1 VFRRHQLRPLGPGDA
16 ADLLALCERDPV
28 TDVFVASRVERYGID
43 RPGSRGGELL
53 GWFSRGEL
61 VSACWFGAN
70 LVPVQA
76 VPEALHAFTQHAL
89 QTGRRCSSLVGP
101 ADEVLGMWSE
111 LERRWGPAREVR
123 ADQPLMAIAGPAAVA
138 PDPRVRRARPDDLP
152 LLVPA
157 AVAMFTEEV
166 GYSPVAYDGGHAY
179 RQRVAQLVDDGCA
192 FVRIEPLEGAEQVV
206 FKADLG
212 ALSSRVAQV
221 QGVYVDPRL
230 RGRGLA
236 APGMA
241 AVVDLAR
248 AAGVGTVSLYANA
261 WNVPALAAYRRVG
274 FDQVGTFATVLF

>member
-1 VFRRHQLRPLGPGDA
+1 MFRRQQLRPLGPGDA
-16 ADLLALCERDPV
+16 ADLLALCGRDPV
-28 TDVFVASRVERYGID
+28 TDVFVAARVERHGID
-43 RPGSRGGELL
+43 RPGSRGGELY

-101 ADEVLGMWSE
+101 ADDVLRMWSD
-111 LERRWGPAREVR
+111 LESRWGPAREVR
-123 ADQPLMAIAGPAAVA
+123 ADQPLMALDHAPAVV
-138 PDPRVRRARPDDLP
+138 PDPQVRRARREDLP
-152 LLVPA
+152 LLLPA

-179 RQRVAQLVDDGCA
+179 RQRVAQLIDDGCA
-192 FVRIEPLEGAEQVV
+192 FVRVEPLDDAEQVV

-241 AVVDLAR
+241 AVVELAR

-261 WNVPALAAYRRVG
+261 WNAPALAAYRRVG
-274 FDQVGTFATVLF
+274 FEQVGRFATVLF